1 MNCCEVPSQ
10 IIREEQIMKRFIAF
24 TLVAVMAL
32 VALTGCSSLKDEE
45 KGANISVYMSSFPYC
60 LDPAVVQLDSDV
72 TQILGLVYE
81 GLTAINENGKVVG
94 ALAEDWYGY
103 YDTVYGEYQMYFVL
117 RDSYWND
124 GRKVSADDVI
134 YAWKRILDPAFESPY
149 ASILYPIKN
158 AKAVKS
164 GAMTSDDLGIA
175 AVDDTLLCIT
185 FEVDYDIDLFA
196 EQIACTGLVPLRE
209 DIITDAEKDG
219 AIWDASAASIVCNGP
234 YGVKNLE
241 EGIRLVLE
249 RNASYNRDSEQALD
263 KAVKPY
269 RITITYQENTILKS
283 VDEDKRITDTAFQA
297 NRFEEGNIF
306 LMSNFDKASY
316 ATYGDDAKDEVDML
330 ATYVYYF
337 NTSNELLASKEV
349 RQALSMALDR
359 NEIVSSVTG
368 TGEKAVT
375 GYVPTGVFN
384 TGRKNDFREE
394 GGDLFS
400 ASANLPKAKELMK
413 GKKTGTISIAYL
425 IPETEDLMNGNKRK
439 VVYENVYEAIAEYA
453 AKAWKELGFKVELV
467 GLHEEEYRTALS
479 ERTFDVIGVT
489 NVVNSTDPYAWLSSF
504 ATRYSGCAVEPS
516 LTGED
521 VYTAHQTNWE
531 SEAYDKLMDEVCY
544 ESDREV
550 RAEKLHEAEQ
560 IIADECPA
568 TALFRYTS
576 CYVKSSKLSGIG
588 DTYYFGYR
596 DLASL
601 KLKNWRKINAAEE
614 EASNAVA
621 N

>member
-1 MNCCEVPSQ
+1 
-10 IIREEQIMKRFIAF
+10 MKRFIAL
-24 TLVAVMAL
+24 TLVTIMAV
-32 VALTGCSSLKDEE
+32 VALAGCSSLKEEE
-45 KGANISVYMSSFPYC
+45 KGANIAVYMSAFPYC
-60 LDPAVVQLDSDV
+60 LDPAQVQLDSDV
-72 TQILGLVYE
+72 TQILGLIYE

-94 ALAEDWYGY
+94 ALAEDWYSH
-103 YDTVYGEYQMYFVL
+103 YDAVYDEYQMYFVL

-149 ASILYPIKN
+149 ASILFPIKN
-158 AKAVKS
+158 AKAVKT

-196 EQIACTGLVPLRE
+196 EQVACTGLAPLRE

-249 RNASYNRDSEQALD
+249 RNASYNREAEQALD

-269 RITITYQENTILKS
+269 RITITYQENTIEKS
-283 VDEDKRITDTAFQA
+283 VDEDKRITDAVFQT
-297 NRFEEGNIF
+297 NRFENGEAF

-316 ATYGDDAKDEVDML
+316 AKYGEDAKDEVDL
-330 ATYVYYF
+330 LSTYVYYF
-337 NTSNELLASKEV
+337 NTANELLASKEV
-349 RQALSMALDR
+349 RQALSLALDR

-394 GGDLFS
+394 GGDLYS
-400 ASANLPKAKELMK
+400 TSANVSKAKELMK

-425 IPETEDLMNGNKRK
+425 IPETEDLMNSNKRK
-439 VVYENVYEAIAEYA
+439 VVYENVYEDIAEYA

-467 GLHEEEYRTALS
+467 GLHEDEYRTALS

-489 NVVNSTDPYAWLSSF
+489 NVVNSTDAFAWLSSF

-531 SEAYDKLMDEVCY
+531 SDAFDKLIDEVCY

-550 RAEKLHEAEQ
+550 RAQKLHEAEQ
-560 IIADECPA
+560 LLVDECPA
-568 TALFRYTS
+568 TALFRYTNS
-576 CYVKSSKLSGIG
+576 YVKSSKLSGIG

-596 DLASL
+596 DFSSL
-601 KLKNWRKINAAEE
+601 KLKGWREINAIEE
-614 EASNAVA
+614 SIA
-621 N
+621 NEKENKK

>member
-1 MNCCEVPSQ
+1 
-10 IIREEQIMKRFIAF
+10 MKKFIAL
-24 TLVAVMAL
+24 TLVTIMAL
-32 VALTGCSSLKDEE
+32 VALAGCSSLKDEE
-45 KGANISVYMSSFPYC
+45 KGANISVYMTSFPYC
-60 LDPAVVQLDSDV
+60 LDPAVVQLDADV
-72 TQILGLVYE
+72 IQVLGLIYE
-81 GLTAINENGKVVG
+81 GLTAVTENGKVVG
-94 ALAEDWYGY
+94 ALAEDWYSY
-103 YDTVYGEYQMYFVL
+103 YDTVYDEYQMFFVL

-149 ASILYPIKN
+149 ASILFPIKN
-158 AKAVKS
+158 AKAVKT

-185 FEVDYDIDLFA
+185 FENDYDVDLFA
-196 EQIACTGLVPLRE
+196 EQIACVGLVPLRE

-249 RNASYNRDSEQALD
+249 RNASYNREAEQALD

-269 RITITYQENTILKS
+269 RITITYQENTIEKS
-283 VDEDKRITDTAFQA
+283 VDEDKRVTDTAFQA
-297 NRFEEGNIF
+297 NRFANDNIF

-316 ATYGDDAKDEVDML
+316 AEYAGKAKDEVDL
-330 ATYVYYF
+330 LSTYVYYF
-337 NTSNELLASKEV
+337 NTDNELLASKEV
-349 RQALSMALDR
+349 RQALAMALDR

-368 TGEKAVT
+368 TGEKAAT
-375 GYVPTGVFN
+375 GFVPSGVFN
-384 TGRKNDFREE
+384 TSRKNDFREE
-394 GGDLFS
+394 GGDLYS
-400 ASANLPKAKELMK
+400 VNAELSKAKELMK
-413 GKKTGTISIAYL
+413 GEKTGTISVAYL
-425 IPETEDLMNGNKRK
+425 IPESADLMNNNKRK
-439 VVYENVYEAIAEYA
+439 VTYTNVYEDIAEYA
-453 AKAWKELGFKVELV
+453 AKVWKELGFKVELV
-467 GLHEEEYRTALS
+467 GLHEEEYRVALS
-479 ERTFDVIGVT
+479 TREYDVIGVT
-489 NVVNSTDPYAWLSSF
+489 NVVNSTDAYAWLSSF

-531 SEAYDKLMDEVCY
+531 NDEYDALIDAVCY

-550 RAEKLHEAEQ
+550 RAEKLHEAEA
-560 IIADECPA
+560 ILADECPA
-568 TALFRYTS
+568 TALFQYTN

-596 DLASL
+596 DFASL

-621 N
+621 D

>member
-10 IIREEQIMKRFIAF
+10 NIREEQIMKKFIAL
-24 TLVAVMAL
+24 TLVTIMAL
-32 VALTGCSSLKDEE
+32 VALAGCSSLKEEE
-45 KGANISVYMSSFPYC
+45 KGANISIYMSSFPYC
-60 LDPAVVQLDSDV
+60 LDPAVVQLDADV
-72 TQILGLVYE
+72 IQILGLVYE

-94 ALAEDWYGY
+94 ALAEDWYSY
-103 YDTVYGEYQMYFVL
+103 YDTVYDEYQMFFVL

-149 ASILYPIKN
+149 ASLLFPIKN

-164 GAMTSDDLGIA
+164 GAMSSDDLGIA
-175 AVDDTLLCIT
+175 AADDTLLCIT
-185 FEVDYDIDLFA
+185 FENDYDIDLFA

-209 DIITDAEKDG
+209 DVITDAEKDG
-219 AIWDASAASIVCNGP
+219 AIWDASAATIVCNGP

-249 RNASYNRDSEQALD
+249 RNASYGRDPEQALD

-269 RITITYQENTILKS
+269 RITITYQENTIEKT
-283 VDEDKRITDTAFQA
+283 VDEEKRITDSAFQA
-297 NRFEEGNIF
+297 DRFANENIF
-306 LMSNFDKASY
+306 FMSNFDKEAY
-316 ATYGDDAKDEVDML
+316 AQYSGKAKDEVSLMS
-330 ATYVYYF
+330 TYVYYF
-337 NTSNELLASKEV
+337 NTENELLSSKEV
-349 RQALSMALDR
+349 RKALSLALNR
-359 NEIVSSVTG
+359 EELVSSVTG

-375 GYVPTGVFN
+375 GYVPDGVFN

-400 ASANLPKAKELMK
+400 ASGDMSKAKELMK

-425 IPETEDLMNGNKRK
+425 IPETEDLMTNNTRK
-439 VVYENVYEAIAEYA
+439 VKYENVYEDIAEYA

-467 GLHEEEYRTALS
+467 GLHEDEYRLALS
-479 ERTFDVIGVT
+479 TRDFDVIGVT
-489 NVVNSTDPYAWLSSF
+489 NVVNSTDAYAWLSSF

-521 VYTAHQTNWE
+521 VYTAHQSNWE
-531 SEAYDKLMDEVCY
+531 NDEYDALIDAVCY

-550 RAEKLHEAEQ
+550 RAEKLHAAEQ
-560 IIADECPA
+560 ILADECPA
-568 TALFRYTS
+568 TALFQYTN

-596 DLASL
+596 DFSDLS
-601 KLKNWRKINAAEE
+601 LKNWRKINAAED
-614 EASNAVA
+614 EASNAA
-621 N
+621 EN